1 MAVPPVN
8 NEAFLR
14 EVDEEYRRDQM
25 IGLWKRYGVAAAIGV
40 VVLLAAVAGYLFW
53 RASQHRAA
61 EAAAVKLQD
70 AYDAWGANKLPEANR
85 DFAALAQSKAQGY
98 RVSALYAQGDILLA
112 KGDLKGAA
120 AKFAAVAN
128 DTSAA
133 QPFRDLALVRQTTAE
148 YDTLKPE
155 VVVQRLK
162 GLAAPGNPWFGSAGE
177 MVAVAY
183 LRQGKRDLAA
193 KLFGEIAKDGDVPES
208 LKQRAV
214 QMAGVLG
221 VDAVGGD
228 VKAK

>member
-25 IGLWKRYGVAAAIGV
+25 VALWKRYGVVAAIALVLVLAAIGGFI
-40 VVLLAAVAGYLFW
+40 AW
-53 RASQHRAA
+53 RASQHKAA
-61 EAAAVKLQD
+61 DADAVKLQD
-70 AYDAWGANKLPEANR
+70 AYDAWGRNQLPAAAR
-85 DFAALAQSKAQGY
+85 DFGALANSKVQGY
-98 RVSALYAQGDILLA
+98 RVSAVFSQADLLLA

-120 AKFAAVAN
+120 AKFAQVAN
-128 DTSAA
+128 DASVA

-148 YDTLKPE
+148 YDALKPE
-155 VVVQRLK
+155 VVVQRLR
-162 GLAAPGNPWFGSAGE
+162 GLAVPGNPWFGSAGE

-183 LRQGKRDLAA
+183 LRQGKRELAA
-193 KLFGEIAKDGDVPES
+193 RLFGEVGKDEDVPPS
-208 LKQRAV
+208 LRQRAV

>member
-40 VVLLAAVAGYLFW
+40 VVLLAAVAAYLFW

-61 EAAAVKLQD
+61 EEAAVKLQD

-98 RVSALYAQGDILLA
+98 RVSALYSQGDILLA

-128 DTSAA
+128 DGSVA

-183 LRQGKRDLAA
+183 LRQGKRELAA

>member
-25 IGLWKRYGVAAAIGV
+25 VALGKRYGVIAAIV
-40 VVLLAAVAGYLFW
+40 AVVLLAAVGGYLWW
-53 RASQHRAA
+53 RSAQHKAA
-61 EAAAVKLQD
+61 EAQAVQLQD
-70 AYDAWGANKLPEANR
+70 AYDAWGANDLTKANR
-85 DFAALAQSKAQGY
+85 EFSALAASKIDGY
-98 RVSALYAQGDILLA
+98 RVSAIFSQGDLLLA

-128 DTSAA
+128 DTSVPA
-133 QPFRDLALVRQTTAE
+133 PFRDLATVRQTTAE

-155 VVVQRLK
+155 VVVQRLRL
-162 GLAAPGNPWFGSAGE
+162 LAVPGNPWFGSAGE
-177 MVAVAY
+177 LVAVAY

-193 KLFGEIAKDGDVPES
+193 QLFAQIANGDDVPPT

-221 VDAVGGD
+221 VDAVGAG